1 MKKKTKKEKTKNK
14 KQIKENL
21 NNSELSS
28 DIHEDESFILNDK
41 SRNKIFEEDNNNDN
55 NHNNSNNEE
64 EKENEND
71 IFENALSLLDENYK
85 NGLIFEKEF
94 EPNFSINYPN
104 KKFMTIPLFTPS
116 TRLNNAL
123 QVEEKNECF
132 IYYYT
137 HKKSLYPTI
146 YNQLIG
152 ISGSRTM
159 LLDKDRDFI
168 YADSTSIVFTNQKN
182 FINLNI
188 LINEYIHPLLKTFKI
203 SDEAKDSFI
212 EKLLNNIYI
221 NEYLTY
227 EELFIK
233 INELNINI
241 NEHKINNI
249 GLIII
254 DGINSYNPQKVEFIK
269 AENGK
274 DYKLKF
280 FKYNILYKGEQNSN
294 KKNNRNSTDNIKR
307 GRSTYWDNSAIKEN
321 LYGYNSGIKKSNNDN
336 HDNNASIEIMQ
347 QNIVSLI
354 LNYQEKYNFNLILT
368 VFDYT
373 QDNFY
378 NLNISGKA
386 SYKEM
391 NKNTYTVNCKELQK
405 ENCYFTFKLP
415 KIYFPKKIMFIEPI
429 NSCVNFNEYIFGLII
444 NPINTLK
451 LVFQVFKKEKNDY
464 RPTRILDQIE
474 YEYK

>member
-1 MKKKTKKEKTKNK
+1 MKKKAKKEKSKNK
-14 KQIKENL
+14 KQNKEKL
-21 NNSELSS
+21 NNSELSEELQ
-28 DIHEDESFILNDK
+28 EDESFTLFNDD
-41 SRNKIFEEDNNNDN
+41 NKKIIEEDKNDSNNNLN
-55 NHNNSNNEE
+55 N
-64 EKENEND
+64 KVDQDIQKD
-71 IFENALSLLDENYK
+71 IFEQALSLLDENCRK
-85 NGLIFEKEF
+85 GMILEKEY
-94 EPNFSINYPN
+94 EPKFSINYLN
-104 KKFMTIPLFTPS
+104 EKFMTIPLFTPS

-152 ISGSRTM
+152 ISGSRAM

-188 LINEYIHPLLKTFKI
+188 LINEYIYPLLKTFKI
-203 SDEAKDSFI
+203 SEEAKNLFI
-212 EKLLNNIYI
+212 DKLLNNIYI

-241 NEHKINNI
+241 MEHKINNI

-254 DGINSYNPQKVEFIK
+254 DGINSINSQK
-269 AENGK
+269 AEFTKANNGNN
-274 DYKLKF
+274 YILNF
-280 FKYNILYKGEQNSN
+280 HKYNIPYKGNINSN
-294 KKNNRNSTDNIKR
+294 KKKNNRNSMENKR
-307 GRSTYWDNSAIKEN
+307 AKSLYWDNSAIKEN
-321 LYGYNSGIKKSNNDN
+321 IYGYNSGKKKNNNSDSCDSNT
-336 HDNNASIEIMQ
+336 SIETMQ
-347 QNIVSLI
+347 KNIVNLI
-354 LNYQEKYNFNLILT
+354 MNYQEKYNFNLILT

-378 NLNISGKA
+378 NLNYSGKA

-391 NKNTYTVNCKELQK
+391 NKNTYTVNVKELQK

-415 KIYFPKKIMFIEPI
+415 KVFFPKKIMFIEPI
-429 NSCVNFNEYIFGLII
+429 NLCVNYNENIFGLIT
-444 NPINTLK
+444 NPINTLN
-451 LVFQVFKKEKNDY
+451 LEFQVFKKEKNDY
-464 RPTRILDQIE
+464 RPTRILDKIE
-474 YEYK
+474 YVYK